1 MRINSIRERE
11 IPMAA
16 EIRNAYVD
24 FSTMTA
30 SIVAVESDVIRSG
43 RPVTGYGFSSPGRY
57 AQGEIIRSRAIP
69 RIMKAEPDALLDPV
83 DGRTRSGSG
92 ERRYVQGREARRPR

>member
-69 RIMKAEPDALLDPV
+69 RIMKAEARRTARSV